1 MHEPKDNQHIS
12 VIDEFILPNYTS
24 LLLISVCI
32 LNWTEVI
39 DFFVYFLYYCD
50 VVALLQDFKV
60 ALEGVPSISNITKKQ
75 IGCVMKVLA
84 LDEHS
89 QVSFRMFGV
98 SVALCER
105 ITKME

>member
-1 MHEPKDNQHIS
+1 MHEQKDDQHIS
-12 VIDEFILPNYTS
+12 VIVVFILPNYTS
-24 LLLISVCI
+24 LLLKSVCI

-39 DFFVYFLYYCD
+39 NFFDDF
-50 VVALLQDFKV
+50 AILQDFKV

-75 IGCVMKVLA
+75 IGYVMKVLA